1 METWNLAD
9 LDVQPHH
16 PQVVS
21 SQRGAA
27 RLIALQLPAGER
39 LQDHEVHEH
48 AWLHVHAGA
57 VEVQAGAETV
67 RGEAGFLAHFG
78 PQERHEVRATED
90 AHLLLFLA
98 PWPGDG
104 HPGASD

>member
-1 METWNLAD
+1 MDTWNLMQ
-9 LDVQPHH
+9 LDVQPHR

-27 RLIALQLPAGER
+27 RIVALQLPAGEL

-48 AWLHVHAGA
+48 AWLHVHQGA
-57 VEVQAGAETV
+57 VEVQAGDDTV
-67 RGEAGFLAHFG
+67 RGEAGFLAHFA
-78 PQERHEVRATED
+78 PQERHEVRAVED
-90 AHLLLFLA
+90 ASLLLFLA

-104 HPGASD
+104 HPGATD